1 MIGIWACK
9 CFSFLQERLSLDGL
23 VDLCGLHVNSLSREI
38 LLSACSSQVIC
49 VENDSNTKHGLP
61 DVISSS
67 WQSRSPPCPHVR
79 SS

>member
-1 MIGIWACK
+1 MIGIWVCK

-38 LLSACSSQVIC
+38 LLTASASPVVYVDS
-49 VENDSNTKHGLP
+49 DSNTKHGLP

-67 WQSRSPPCPHVR
+67 WQSRSPP
-79 SS
+79 